1 MFYFYNRG
9 ASVMGYPFASKF
21 CGSSCMNVKFTDS
34 GLSYERVVRETR
46 ETEHLFDVESNTR
59 YDIETFNNI
68 ISTCDEVTSFALLPR
83 DLGKYPTQALRAILD
98 FNTNSVLDY
107 DMPDDIEL
115 YQELTG
121 TCLSESAL
129 KSLCCYFRSIWCPAV
144 RARVVTALACRGAE
158 PVNRLR
164 VLNRSNCFCKSMA
177 FANSVI
183 RAKGRL
189 SFLTLTMSPNWG
201 LSERQ
206 FSQLFNRW
214 VWNVKRSKLCK
225 DGHFSYV
232 RVGERTEKG
241 VLHFHVLTD
250 VQVSKPKFRDFITE
264 WYALLA
270 DFGVKYEI
278 SATDLESRESVV
290 KFTRVSAAS
299 VRNIQ
304 REYKKV
310 SYGSAEHSFE
320 FDFVRMTSLSM
331 VASYISKYM
340 AKLQSAF
347 SEVSP
352 FTCSRDVSAMFTSV
366 PLCCSDDIAAVTF
379 EYSKMG
385 MDIIFPEMSDGRAY
399 VLCTSPRCAERSREL
414 NSFLKKCE
422 SRLADLNVRIYREFY
437 SKDTELA
444 ETL

>member
-9 ASVMGYPFASKF
+9 ASVMGYPFTSKY

-34 GLSYERVVRETR
+34 GLSYERVVREKK
-46 ETEHLFDVESNTR
+46 ETENLFEVESQHQ
-59 YDIETFNNI
+59 YDIETFENI
-68 ISTCDEVTSFALLPR
+68 ITTCDEVTSFALLPR
-83 DLGKYPTQALRAILD
+83 DLGKYPTQVLRAILD
-98 FNTNSVLDY
+98 FNTNSVLDF

-115 YQELTG
+115 YQELSG
-121 TCLSESAL
+121 VCLSYNAL
-129 KSLCCYFRSIWCPAV
+129 RSICNYFRSIWCPAV
-144 RARVVTALACRGAE
+144 RARIVTALACRGDA
-158 PVNRLR
+158 PVKRMR
-164 VLNRSNCFCKSMA
+164 VLNRSNCYCKSMA

-214 VWNVKRSKLCK
+214 VWNVKRAKLCK
-225 DGHFSYV
+225 NGHFSYV
-232 RVGERTEKG
+232 RVGERTENG

-250 VQVSKPKFRDFITE
+250 VQVSKPKFREFITE

-270 DFGVKYEI
+270 DFGVKYEVR
-278 SATDLESRESVV
+278 AEDLSERESVV
-290 KFTRVSAAS
+290 KFSRVSS
-299 VRNIQ
+299 SDVRKIQ

-320 FDFVRMTSLSM
+320 FEFVRMSSLSM

-340 AKLQSAF
+340 AKIESSF

-352 FTCSRDVSAMFTSV
+352 FTCSRDVSAMFTSI
-366 PLCCSDDIAAVTF
+366 PLCCSEDITSVSL

-385 MDIIFPEMSDGRAY
+385 MDIVFPLMSDGRYY
-399 VLCTSPRCAERSREL
+399 VLCTSPKCRERSREL
-414 NSFLKKCE
+414 SAFLKKCE
-422 SRLADLNVRIYREFY
+422 NRLADLNVRIYLDFYDKDREA
-437 SKDTELA
+437 DVTR
-444 ETL
+444 